1 MTETACNCSTIAP
14 NKLATPLFTV
24 QSGPESIHHVAGLL
38 VTAEWQRILAQ
49 AVQTPRATVCSP
61 FQKKLGGGGIPQSRF
76 EPVISQTLK
85 CYLHSTATCSMIWGM
100 QTGWITGLTKR
111 TPTQKLYVYYARA
124 QTNKQTN
131 KQTHTHTHSYICT
144 NQDTIKNSTKSLR
157 SVERIVNLVNNI
169 FLYPN
174 TIASASINR
183 R

>member
-1 MTETACNCSTIAP
+1 MWLLYHNA
-14 NKLATPLFTV
+14 K
-24 QSGPESIHHVAGLL
+24 QAGY
-38 VTAEWQRILAQ
+38 
-49 AVQTPRATVCSP
+49 ATVHCAVWSWEYIASGGAVIDCWMAANTSTGGP
-61 FQKKLGGGGIPQSRF
+61 NTMCHSLPQFQKNRGGGGIPQSRF

-131 KQTHTHTHSYICT
+131 KQTHTHSYICT